1 MPKPSSDHAPVAASS
16 SQGGVDRAVTAW
28 RVSDLR
34 FLLVLFLPVMVLVS
48 VWHDPAVTG
57 LKSVLGYLVVV
68 AVDAVWPQAQRSP
81 SSSPTSA
88 YFIWI
93 LRLYAPLQW
102 LVQASA
108 AWIAW
113 HSDWP
118 VALSLALSVG
128 MVAGAVGITV
138 AHELGHSPRRLDR
151 SLAWMLMTSVCYA
164 HFMVE
169 HYRGHHPR
177 AATFDDPASARK
189 GESLWQYFA
198 RALPGGFVHAWQLE
212 GRRLHQVKKS
222 WLRSPLAW
230 VFVGKV
236 IFLLTL
242 MARAEVVVLVF
253 FIVQALLA
261 IGLLEAVN
269 YIEHYG
275 LQRRGKDS
283 RRIRQSD
290 NDRTDWRLG
299 LREPFGPMHAWNAD
313 HVLTSSLLINLQR
326 HSDHHI
332 NPWKPYAS
340 LEHLTDSP
348 QLPTGYAG
356 CILLAMVPPLWFA
369 VMNPRLGQAKAH
381 FHPDEVHTQPG
392 VVG

>member
-1 MPKPSSDHAPVAASS
+1 MGREA
-16 SQGGVDRAVTAW
+16 TAW

-34 FLLVLFLPVMVLVS
+34 FLLVLLLPVTVFVS
-48 VWHDPAVTG
+48 VWSDPARSWCQAVF
-57 LKSVLGYLVVV
+57 GYLLVV
-68 AVDAVWPQAQRSP
+68 AVDAVWPRAQRSP
-81 SSSPTSA
+81 SSSPSSA
-88 YFIWI
+88 YFTWI
-93 LRLYAPLQW
+93 IRLYVPLQ
-102 LVQASA
+102 LLLQVSA
-108 AWIAW
+108 VWVVG
-113 HSDWP
+113 HSDWF
-118 VALSLALSVG
+118 VALSLAMSVG

-138 AHELGHSPRRLDR
+138 AHELGHSPHRLDR
-151 SLAWMLMTSVCYA
+151 FLAWLLMSSVCYA

-189 GESLWQYFA
+189 GESFWRYLA
-198 RALPGGFVHAWQLE
+198 RALPGSFVHALQLE
-212 GRRLHQVKKS
+212 ARRLHQFKKS

-230 VFVGKV
+230 VFTAKV
-236 IFLLTL
+236 AFLLTL
-242 MARAEVVVLVF
+242 MARTEVALLVF
-253 FIVQALLA
+253 FCVQAMFA
-261 IGLLEAVN
+261 IGFLEAVN
-269 YIEHYG
+269 YIDHYG

-290 NDRTDWRLG
+290 NDRIDWRLG

-313 HVLTSSLLINLQR
+313 HVLTNSLFINRQR

-340 LEHLTDSP
+340 LEHLPDSP